1 MKNHKHYELARRAH
15 YNTSFSPDKRAE
27 TFCAGF
33 DADIANLQAAG
44 VPQNKIERYEALVV
58 RHMQVKSRCLSS
70 MITGPA
76 NFPVARAEKAN
87 RAEHTASQAATD
99 YYNKIMKEA
108 KQEAYYAANP
118 EARPVMGGDADAL
131 ERLRDRLAKL
141 EKAQETMVTV
151 NKIIR
156 KKPIDRAAL
165 VSLLSSEQMVDKI
178 LTPDCFNQIG
188 FAGYSLNN
196 NRAEINRTKDR
207 IKEIENRKAT
217 TPKDFTI
224 NGVRVLENTEAMRL
238 QLFFDGKPPQSMIAL
253 LKSHGFKWSPS
264 NTAWQ
269 RLLNNNCI
277 YAFNHWIRPALKA
290 EEVAA

>member
-1 MKNHKHYELARRAH
+1 MKTHKHYELARRAH
-15 YNTSFSPDKRAE
+15 YHTSFTPDKRAE
-27 TFCAGF
+27 SFCIGF

-44 VPQNKIERYEALVV
+44 VPQAKIDRYEALVV

-108 KQEAYYAANP
+108 KQEAYYAAHP
-118 EARPVMGGDADAL
+118 EARPVMAGDSDAI

-141 EKAQETMVTV
+141 TKAQETMVTV

-165 VSLLSSEQMVDKI
+165 VALLGTEQRVDDI
-178 LTPDCFNQIG
+178 LTPDCFGGIG
-188 FAGYSLNN
+188 FASYSLTN
-196 NRAEINRTKDR
+196 NRAAMKQAEERIAEITKR
-207 IKEIENRKAT
+207 KET
-217 TPKDFTI
+217 TAKDINI

-238 QLFFDGKPPQSMIAL
+238 QLFFNGKPPAPIIAL

-264 NTAWQ
+264 NMAWQ
-269 RLLNNNCI
+269 RLLNNNCL
-277 YAFNHWIRPALKA
+277 YAFNNWILPALNQ
-290 EEVAA
+290 AA